1 MTKQKVLAAAAFMG
15 VAVLL
20 ASCSSS
26 GTEAASSSAVATANA
41 AAPSMAASGAVA
53 EIGSFALP
61 DCTGQDVTTC
71 SADGFDPARDGFSFP
86 NFTDAGTL
94 GAQSLISLF
103 GVDAVCATVAD
114 GQCTFYPA
122 AEQWAEQI
130 NQSMTN
136 GHCEGL
142 AVLAE
147 YIFQGYL
154 TAADLDPAATSTFDL
169 TFDDP
174 DVRGPIDLFWA
185 TQMLP
190 KVQEAYNSFKTLAPT
205 QIAAELADG
214 LQTGKGYTLG
224 IYQPLGAHA
233 ITPVSVHAEG
243 DKIAIS
249 VYDNNYPGTVQRVM
263 IDPATET
270 WSYAGGATNPDA
282 PTGGWEG
289 GTGTMDLTPMVTRL
303 ELPSAAPFADAI
315 SKGAARGT
323 AALKTIMVSTSDP
336 TARVSGTF
344 VIDGSSYDTSDPTVV
359 LPAGLTARPTLGADL
374 LGRGFTYVVDTK
386 VVRGFR
392 FMPKATGAS
401 GPAPVKLSIDSFKS
415 PRLTLDTTQTEGG
428 TAGFEVV
435 ESGEVIVTT
444 DDGVESTL
452 NIANGLNSL
461 DLPVP
466 DGVDVAVGSDSG
478 DAQIFYFDDGGEI
491 VGEYELDDQTP
502 SGDVVNG
509 VATFDEATGEFD
521 VTEEVAE
528 PEAYDE
534 DAVTTFT
541 DTVRAAAT
549 DMGSEFTAESDEGS
563 ESAEGSESDDT
574 TDENADES
582 GSDDSDGASGGGND
596 SDSSS
601 SNDDGGGSDDSGS
614 GSDDS
619 GSDDSGGDDSGGG
632 SDDGAGDS
640 GGSDDGGT
648 DSGGADEGGDSGG
661 GSDEAADDSGS
672 ADDGGG
678 E

>member
-1 MTKQKVLAAAAFMG
+1 MMKQKVLAAATFIG

-26 GTEAASSSAVATANA
+26 GTDAVSSSLGATANA
-41 AAPSMAASGAVA
+41 AAPSVAASGPAT

-61 DCTGQDVTTC
+61 DCTGKDVTTC
-71 SADGFDPARDGFSFP
+71 SADGFDPTRDGFSFP

-169 TFDDP
+169 TLDDP
-174 DVRGPIDLFWA
+174 DVRGTIDLFWA

-263 IDPATET
+263 IDPATDT

-303 ELPSAAPFADAI
+303 ELPSVAPFADAV

-344 VIDGSSYDTSDPTVV
+344 VIDGTTYDTSDPNVV
-359 LPAGLTARPTLGADL
+359 LPAGTDGSTDAGRGPPRARFHLRCGHQGCARLPVHAEGDGRVWARTREAVHRLGQEPSSDPRHDPDRWRDRRFPGRRERRSHRDDGRWGGIHAQHRQRAEQSRPARP
-374 LGRGFTYVVDTK
+374 
-386 VVRGFR
+386 
-392 FMPKATGAS
+392 
-401 GPAPVKLSIDSFKS
+401 
-415 PRLTLDTTQTEGG
+415 
-428 TAGFEVV
+428 
-435 ESGEVIVTT
+435 
-444 DDGVESTL
+444 
-452 NIANGLNSL
+452 
-461 DLPVP
+461 
-466 DGVDVAVGSDSG
+466 
-478 DAQIFYFDDGGEI
+478 
-491 VGEYELDDQTP
+491 
-502 SGDVVNG
+502 
-509 VATFDEATGEFD
+509 
-521 VTEEVAE
+521 
-528 PEAYDE
+528 
-534 DAVTTFT
+534 
-541 DTVRAAAT
+541 
-549 DMGSEFTAESDEGS
+549 
-563 ESAEGSESDDT
+563 
-574 TDENADES
+574 
-582 GSDDSDGASGGGND
+582 
-596 SDSSS
+596 
-601 SNDDGGGSDDSGS
+601 
-614 GSDDS
+614 
-619 GSDDSGGDDSGGG
+619 
-632 SDDGAGDS
+632 
-640 GGSDDGGT
+640 
-648 DSGGADEGGDSGG
+648 
-661 GSDEAADDSGS
+661 
-672 ADDGGG
+672 
-678 E
+678 